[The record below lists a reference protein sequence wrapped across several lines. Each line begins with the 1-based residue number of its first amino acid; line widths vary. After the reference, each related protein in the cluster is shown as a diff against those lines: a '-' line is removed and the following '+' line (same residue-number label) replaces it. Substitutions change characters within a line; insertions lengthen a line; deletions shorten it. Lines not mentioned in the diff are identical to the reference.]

1 VSKSKLFVP
10 KWLNSSQNLK
20 VSDFQAKM
28 NDLGQKLDL
37 QQAYRPKS
45 WKSDWEIATISL

>member
-20 VSDFQAKM
+20 VSDFQAEM
-28 NDLGQKLDL
+28 NNLGQKVDL
-37 QQAYRPKS
+37 QQAYHPKTR
-45 WKSDWEIATISL
+45 KK